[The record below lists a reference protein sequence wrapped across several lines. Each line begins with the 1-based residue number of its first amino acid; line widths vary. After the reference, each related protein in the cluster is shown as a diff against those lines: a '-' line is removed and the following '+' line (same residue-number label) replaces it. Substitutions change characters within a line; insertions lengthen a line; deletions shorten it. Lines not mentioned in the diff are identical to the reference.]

1 MRSVAGQM
9 EHIHLWTRSLLK
21 ISDKLLPNWEMME
34 MRSNEPAYLLRP
46 SKVATCPVIVI
57 SFGNLPS
64 SIKKKKKKKERQTFP
79 GSAFPDYFLSKSFS
93 RADLTDK
100 QDLSFQVSAFPY
112 HDNVIRPLSFETNGR
127 TNLGDG
133 IGMNERFLLSWCLC
147 VLSALS
153 QTSWSIP

>member
-1 MRSVAGQM
+1 MCSVAGQM
-9 EHIHLWTRSLLK
+9 EHIHLWARSLLK
-21 ISDKLLPNWEMME
+21 RFQVFAKLME
-34 MRSNEPAYLLRP
+34 MRSNEPAHLLRS
-46 SKVATCPVIVI
+46 SKVATGLPIVI

-64 SIKKKKKKKERQTFP
+64 LSITKKKKKRKKDFTGSTFP
-79 GSAFPDYFLSKSFS
+79 DDLLYKSLS

-133 IGMNERFLLSWCLC
+133 MEWINFFCRPWSLC
-147 VLSALS
+147 VLHSLF

>member
-1 MRSVAGQM
+1 MCSVARQM

-21 ISDKLLPNWEMME
+21 SFRQVFAKLME
-34 MRSNEPAYLLRP
+34 MRSNEPAYLLRS
-46 SKVATCPVIVI
+46 SKVATCLPIVI

-64 SIKKKKKKKERQTFP
+64 LYITKKKKRKRKKDFP
-79 GSAFPDYFLSKSFS
+79 GSTFPDYLLYKSLS

-133 IGMNERFLLSWCLC
+133 MEWINFFCRSRSLC
-147 VLSALS
+147 VLRSLF

>member
-1 MRSVAGQM
+1 
-9 EHIHLWTRSLLK
+9 
-21 ISDKLLPNWEMME
+21 ME

-64 SIKKKKKKKERQTFP
+64 LSIKKKKERKTFP
-79 GSAFPDYFLSKSFS
+79 GSAFPDYLLSKSFS

-100 QDLSFQVSAFPY
+100 QDPSFQVSAFPY
-112 HDNVIRPLSFETNGR
+112 HDNVIRPLSFETNGG

-133 IGMNERFLLSWCLC
+133 IGMN
-147 VLSALS
+147 
-153 QTSWSIP
+153 

>member
-1 MRSVAGQM
+1 MCSVARQM

-21 ISDKLLPNWEMME
+21 SFRQVFAKLME
-34 MRSNEPAYLLRP
+34 MRSNEPAYLLRS
-46 SKVATCPVIVI
+46 SKVATCLPIVI

-64 SIKKKKKKKERQTFP
+64 LSITKKKKRKRKKDFL
-79 GSAFPDYFLSKSFS
+79 GSTFPDYLLYKSLS

-100 QDLSFQVSAFPY
+100 QDLSFQVSAFPC

-133 IGMNERFLLSWCLC
+133 MEWINFFCRSRSLC
-147 VLSALS
+147 VLRSLF